1 MAKRILIVDDSVSM
15 RAMLRSALSGG
26 EFDVIEAANGP
37 EALATL
43 DRQMVDLIITD
54 VNMPGM
60 DGISLVRAI
69 RQRQATKLTPV
80 LILTTECGAEIK
92 QAGRAAGAT
101 GWIVKPFSPQQ
112 LVQVLAKV
120 LPPEASSARAT
131 GGATNG

>member
-15 RAMLRSALSGG
+15 RGMLRSALSGS
-26 EFDVIEAANGP
+26 ELDVIEATNGP

-43 DRQMVDLIITD
+43 DRQTVDLIITD

-69 RQRQATKLTPV
+69 RQRPATKLTPV

-92 QAGRAAGAT
+92 QAGREAGAT

-120 LPPEASSARAT
+120 LPPEASSARAA